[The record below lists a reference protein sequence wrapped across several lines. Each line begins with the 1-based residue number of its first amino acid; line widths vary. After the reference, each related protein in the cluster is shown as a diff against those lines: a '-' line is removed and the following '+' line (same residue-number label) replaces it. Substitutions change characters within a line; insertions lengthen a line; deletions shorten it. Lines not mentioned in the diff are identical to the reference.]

1 MDVVNLG
8 VRPQSKYQV
17 NDGSLSTSKGEISQI
32 TIKERLS
39 GNEAKVVFKGQQ
51 VSVKFEGTVPPQDR
65 VFVEVTKVDEN
76 GQLVV
81 KPIVNSTL
89 GKQVD
94 MLFTN
99 AGFDPANHTELREAV
114 KQILTAG
121 GNVSKDSL
129 VHLDDFLKNSS
140 GTLAEKLETIKVMH
154 QKNIEFIKVQLNAVN
169 MALHGDDLLE
179 TLFELVKEG
188 NNKQPKN
195 IKNLDLGSNMQNSIQ
210 PQQSGIER
218 LHQALSN
225 FDGSNDILQKEPNLN
240 TALSLIQKEEI
251 PKEKKAPIEETIKGT
266 SLHGFTE
273 DSKNLVNDS
282 KKIIEVFPQNPY
294 VLNDSIQ
301 SASID
306 SKTLMVSEI
315 PKKLAQMAIDFKQVK
330 QDISR
335 NLEATSSL
343 IQTKNTV
350 PAQQVLEAT
359 IHNLDKAILK
369 SDFML
374 YADMD
379 TEKKML
385 IASSKLAEAKNLLSK
400 GNYTEANQI
409 VKQVSTELEK
419 LTFNPSDIKIKHFV
433 LEEDTLSPKLFL
445 VKAFQPTET
454 GREVFEKVKVLGFT
468 HEVDVARALTEKTEI
483 PHSLKSVLLQMVEDG
498 KVTQALSSI
507 TGQQLVNKQDSP
519 GIQNLLLQLPILL
532 NKQVENVKVYV
543 NSHKKGEK
551 IDWKNCSLYFV
562 LETKKLGEVGI
573 QISAVNRNLSITF
586 KSDQKSLPEVVKPL
600 TEVTKEQLQQIGYH
614 VGSFQF
620 KPFTEEKKI
629 TVEKS
634 PKQTEK
640 GFDISI

>member
-1 MDVVNLG
+1 MDVINLG

-17 NDGSLSTSKGEISQI
+17 NDGSLFTTKGEISQI
-32 TIKERLS
+32 TIKERIS
-39 GNEAKVVFKGQQ
+39 DNEAKVVFKGQQ
-51 VSVKFEGTVPPQDR
+51 VEVKFDGPVPVQDR
-65 VFVEVTKVDEN
+65 VFVEVAKLDEN

-94 MLFTN
+94 TLLAN
-99 AGFDPANHTELREAV
+99 AGFDPVTHKELREAV

-129 VHLDDFLKNSS
+129 VHLDDFLRNSS
-140 GTLAEKLETIKVMH
+140 GTLAEKLETIKVIH
-154 QKNIEFIKVQLNAVN
+154 QKNIEFTKVQLNAVN
-169 MALHGDDLLE
+169 MALHGDDLSE
-179 TLFELVKEG
+179 TLFELVEG
-188 NNKQPKN
+188 KTVNQPKN
-195 IKNLDLGSNMQNSIQ
+195 MKNLDLASNMQKSLQ
-210 PQQSGIER
+210 PGVER

-225 FDGSNDILQKEPNLN
+225 VDESTDILQKEPILN

-251 PKEKKAPIEETIKGT
+251 PKEMKAPIEETMKGT
-266 SLHGFTE
+266 LLQGFTG
-273 DSKNLVNDS
+273 DSKNLVNDN
-282 KKIIEVFPQNPY
+282 KKITEALPQNPY

-301 SASID
+301 SAPID
-306 SKTLMVSEI
+306 SKTVMVTEI

-350 PAQQVLEAT
+350 PAQQILEAT

-369 SDFML
+369 SNFML

-385 IASSKLAEAKNLLSK
+385 IASSKLAEAKNLIIK
-400 GNYTEANQI
+400 GNLTEANQI

-419 LTFNPSDIKIKHFV
+419 LTFNPLDTKIKHFV
-433 LEEDTLSPKLFL
+433 LEEESLSPKLFL
-445 VKAFQPTET
+445 EKTLQPAES
-454 GREVFEKVKVLGFT
+454 GRGVFEKVKALGLT
-468 HEVDVARALTEKTEI
+468 HEVDVARAITEKQEI
-483 PHSLKSVLLQMVEDG
+483 PHSLKSVLLQIAEDG

-507 TGQQLVNKQDSP
+507 TGQQLVNKQDST

-551 IDWKNCSLYFV
+551 IDWENCSLYFV
-562 LETKKLGEVGI
+562 LETKKLGAVGI

-586 KSDQKSLPEVVKPL
+586 KSDQKSIPEVVKPL

-614 VGSFQF
+614 VGTFQF
-620 KPFTEEKKI
+620 KPFTEEKKLPE
-629 TVEKS
+629 EKS